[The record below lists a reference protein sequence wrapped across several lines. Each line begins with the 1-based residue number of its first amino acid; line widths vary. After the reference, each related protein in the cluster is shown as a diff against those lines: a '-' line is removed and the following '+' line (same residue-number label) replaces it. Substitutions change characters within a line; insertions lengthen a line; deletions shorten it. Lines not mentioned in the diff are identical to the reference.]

1 MDKDMRRR
9 CSLKS
14 STNDWEVSLPEIL
27 TKKCG
32 WKNDDTVKLDVIKM
46 GMDVKILITKEDK

>member
-9 CSLKS
+9 CSLLDS
-14 STNDWEVSLPEIL
+14 ARDWEVSLPEVL

-32 WKNDDTVKLDVIKM
+32 WKANDTLKLDVIKM
-46 GMDVKILITKEDK
+46 GMDIKILITKEDK

>member
-9 CSLKS
+9 CSLVDS
-14 STNDWEVSLPEIL
+14 SKDWEVSLPEIL

-32 WKNDDTVKLDVIKM
+32 WKTNDILKIDVLKM
-46 GMDVKILITKEDK
+46 GMDIKILITKEEK